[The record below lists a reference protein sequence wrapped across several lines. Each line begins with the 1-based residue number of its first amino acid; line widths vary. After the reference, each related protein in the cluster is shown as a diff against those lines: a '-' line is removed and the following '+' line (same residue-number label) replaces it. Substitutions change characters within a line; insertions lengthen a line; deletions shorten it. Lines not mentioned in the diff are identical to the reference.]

1 MMVKGTTLKSLY
13 FRVSMFGGFNQFF
26 LSTIFG
32 MMLMMM
38 MMIIIIINNNHVII
52 MIPMTFARC

>member
-26 LSTIFG
+26 VSTIFG

-38 MMIIIIINNNHVII
+38 IIINNNNNVII
-52 MIPMTFARC
+52 MIQMTFARY

>member
-26 LSTIFG
+26 VSTIFG

-38 MMIIIIINNNHVII
+38 IIIINNNNVII
-52 MIPMTFARC
+52 MIQMTFARY